1 MIVHL
6 RQPTREVTFD
16 GSLTVTA
23 LLGKLDLNRESVL
36 VIRNGTLVPGDERL
50 GADDVIEIRPVVFG
64 GA

>member
-6 RQPTREVTFD
+6 RQPTFE

-23 LLGKLDLNRESVL
+23 LLGRLEINRETVL

-50 GADDVIEIRPVVFG
+50 GADDVIEIRPVVSG
-64 GA
+64 G